1 MVVKNYFFVDMG
13 FDIHLEVNHE
23 TNCLH
28 IVVLNGNLN
37 LCKTFF
43 DMYNFDEHLINNL
56 KFKDLE
62 FDYIETFKYV
72 TSNFH

>member
-1 MVVKNYFFVDMG
+1 MG

-23 TNCLH
+23 TNCLR

-43 DMYNFDEHLINNL
+43 GMYNFDVHLINNL

-62 FDYIETFKYV
+62 FDYIEILRYV
-72 TSNFH
+72 TSTFH